1 MDLQLWVLNKLI
13 IYISWT
19 SINTVYQCNFV
30 TYVHE
35 ILKGVGAG
43 QAVVVGDEDVVQLDV
58 AVLDDPQRHLVL
70 DLADLQ
76 ARAPTVDNEPA
87 NNVWSSQQKHLRC
100 IYSCLADALYV
111 TSSACVEKTST

>member
-1 MDLQLWVLNKLI
+1 MKRTATCTNLFDLDLQLWVLNKLI

-58 AVLDDPQRHLVL
+58 AVLDDPQRDTLFSIL
-70 DLADLQ
+70 LIFRPGLSPWTMNLQ
-76 ARAPTVDNEPA
+76 TMFGPVNRN
-87 NNVWSSQQKHLRC
+87 
-100 IYSCLADALYV
+100 I
-111 TSSACVEKTST
+111 